1 MRKWKFLDYVITI
14 EEIEGF
20 ILRGRLPGKCKS
32 GTRQYY
38 VNEVRIYVGSFFF
51 LNQELSLLYDF
62 LFGQVSS
69 S

>member
-51 LNQELSLLYDF
+51 
-62 LFGQVSS
+62 
-69 S
+69 